1 MMIILVVPNTN
12 YIIELYKSDDN
23 GNSYINRSLDY
34 TEDNIS
40 YIRFDHLGVSDI
52 EKINVTSIYFGY
64 FTSVCLK

>member
-23 GNSYINRSLDY
+23 GNSYINRSFDY

-52 EKINVTSIYFGY
+52 DNNGKLDIYA
-64 FTSVCLK
+64 LDKKDNIRW

>member
-34 TEDNIS
+34 IEDNIS

-52 EKINVTSIYFGY
+52 DNNGKLDIYA
-64 FTSVCLK
+64 LDKKDNIRW